1 MKVTEKA
8 GESIGLH
15 VNAWPGDKARGIRQG
30 KRKKAKGKKVGL
42 PPLFPFAFCL
52 LP

>member
-15 VNAWPGDKARGIRQG
+15 VNASPWNRQG
-30 KRKKAKGKKVGL
+30 KKNNAGQK
-42 PPLFPFAFCL
+42 
-52 LP
+52 

>member
-15 VNAWPGDKARGIRQG
+15 VNARPGNRQG
-30 KRKKAKGKKVGL
+30 KKNKGKAKVKR
-42 PPLFPFAFCL
+42 
-52 LP
+52 